1 MATAAS
7 QKFLFDRSFDA
18 PPPEEP
24 KEEAENQEEAPKA
37 PSILE
42 EMRQDAPAQPPE
54 PEVEFTKVQL
64 DAAREEGYIEGH
76 TAALDDAETSREHYV
91 ADAINLMSKGIDSL
105 EEQQKL
111 ANEELARTSLRMLF
125 AVFQKVL
132 PTTSHKLISQ
142 EIEALVQQVMAQI
155 YTEPRLVVR
164 VHPMI
169 AEDVEK
175 RTVPAVESS
184 KFEGVLNVISDSELQ
199 PGDCR
204 LEWDGGGAERSEARI
219 WRDLEEVISHT
230 IGHVDLIALESSAG
244 GLKPADAEKL
254 VPGLHHSADDSAPE
268 AAQDKPEEASS
279 PTEED
284 AGGEN
289 EDQESDQEPEDTS
302 GAPDA

>member
-1 MATAAS
+1 MATAAA

-18 PPPEEP
+18 PKPEP
-24 KEEAENQEEAPKA
+24 EAEVLPEEEAPKA

-42 EMRQDAPAQPPE
+42 EMRQEAPPQPPE
-54 PEVEFTKVQL
+54 PEVEFTKAQL

-91 ADAINLMSKGIDSL
+91 ADAINLLGKGVDTL

-132 PTTSHKLISQ
+132 PATSQKLIPE
-142 EIEALVQQVMAQI
+142 EIETLVQTVIAQI
-155 YTEPRLVVR
+155 YSEPRLVVR

-169 AEDVEK
+169 AEDVE
-175 RTVPAVESS
+175 RRVVPAVESS
-184 KFEGVLNVISDSELQ
+184 KFEGVINVISDSELQ

-219 WRDLEEVISHT
+219 WRDLEDVISHT
-230 IGHVDLIALESSAG
+230 IGHVDLTALEDSAG
-244 GLKPADAEKL
+244 TLKPADAEKL
-254 VPGLHHSADDSAPE
+254 VPGLHHSADDSAAHE
-268 AAQDKPEEASS
+268 AQDESEEVAAPADLEQEDQQSTNE
-279 PTEED
+279 TEE
-284 AGGEN
+284 
-289 EDQESDQEPEDTS
+289 PS